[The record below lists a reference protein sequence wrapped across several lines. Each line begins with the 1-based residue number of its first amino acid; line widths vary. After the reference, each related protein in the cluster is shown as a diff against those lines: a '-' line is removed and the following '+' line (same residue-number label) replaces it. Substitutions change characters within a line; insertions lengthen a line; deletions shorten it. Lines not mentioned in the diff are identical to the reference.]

1 MHPKERP
8 VPVLDPLGQPVPQC
22 ASAPATRYNAM
33 GLNVYFDKFQKK
45 NKFQRFDSVSLHLNG
60 EGFFEKFFPA
70 PLCTLGGTLTT
81 LSRSDRGAEPP
92 RRQPPNQQGGWMG
105 LRVLNNALDP
115 CGLATNILPID
126 QHRATDHRP
135 TDRPTATRP
144 CQTTFTTS
152 RTLTPSVRLL
162 RNHLPQAK
170 PTASTSSSSD

>member
-45 NKFQRFDSVSLHLNG
+45 NKFQRFDSVSLHLDG
-60 EGFFEKFFPA
+60 EGFFEKFFPP

-105 LRVLNNALDP
+105 LWVPNNALDP

-126 QHRATDHRP
+126 QHRAFLFSPHHRSTD
-135 TDRPTATRP
+135 
-144 CQTTFTTS
+144 QT
-152 RTLTPSVRLL
+152 PPDHV
-162 RNHLPQAK
+162 K
-170 PTASTSSSSD
+170 PLSQRAEP